1 MSRQKNPELP
11 KDMLRGMFRD
21 MSHKMF
27 RNTRHIHLVA
37 IGGVGMSGIAEV
49 LLNLGFTV
57 SGSDLH
63 ETQVTERLVGLGAR
77 VFTGH
82 DPANITGADVVVRS
96 SAVTEANS
104 EVTAARSRRI
114 PVIRRA
120 EMLAELMR
128 LKYGIAVAG
137 SHGKTTTTSLVAA
150 VMAAGELDP
159 TVIVGGQVRAM
170 GSNAVLGAGDHLV
183 AEADESDGTFL
194 HLTPTIAVVTN
205 IDHEHV
211 DFYPDMDSLRDAFRE
226 FLLRI
231 PFYGACV
238 LCVDDPEVRALLPNL
253 DRKIIT
259 YGLSEGAQVRS
270 DPGMVVTGD
279 FGQEAVV
286 WAHGQELG
294 TLRLQLRGRH
304 NLQNAL
310 AAVAV
315 GLELGVPFERI
326 ASGLADSS
334 GVGRRCEEHGEHGGV
349 QVVDDYGHH
358 PTEVLAIMQVAH
370 EFERPVAVLFQPHR
384 FSRTEMFAREFA
396 DALASATTVGL
407 LPVYPAGEDPLPGI
421 DSGLIARHLQDKGL
435 RRVKVLSGPEAIVS
449 WLDDE
454 VPAGSLVLTLGAGDV
469 GRRVAEICSHL
480 DERSTR

>member
-1 MSRQKNPELP
+1 
-11 KDMLRGMFRD
+11 
-21 MSHKMF
+21 MF

-63 ETQVTERLVGLGAR
+63 RTAVTDRLVGLGAT
-77 VFTGH
+77 FFQGH
-82 DPANITGADVVVRS
+82 AAEHIQGADVVVRS

-104 EVTAARSRRI
+104 EVTAARSQGV

-150 VMAAGELDP
+150 VLGQGDLDP
-159 TVIVGGQVRAM
+159 TVIVGGRIRAV
-170 GSNAVLGAGDHLV
+170 GSNAVLGGGEYLV

-205 IDHEHV
+205 IDHEHI
-211 DFYPDMDSLRDAFRE
+211 DFYPDMDSLRAAFSE
-226 FLLRI
+226 FLQRV

-238 LCVDDPEVRALLPNL
+238 LCVDDPEVRALLPHL
-253 DRKIIT
+253 DRKVIT
-259 YGLSEGAQVRS
+259 YGLSDEAEVRA
-270 DPGMVVTGD
+270 DPGTIVTGD

-286 WAHGQELG
+286 WVGDRELG
-294 TLRLQLRGRH
+294 AVRMMLRGRH

-315 GLELGVPFERI
+315 GLELGVPFSEI
-326 ASGLADSS
+326 AAGLDATE

-349 QVVDDYGHH
+349 LVIDDYGHH
-358 PTEVLAIMQVAH
+358 PTEVLAIMAVAS
-370 EFERPVAVLFQPHR
+370 EFGRPVKVLFQPHR
-384 FSRTEMFAREFA
+384 FSRTARFAPEFA
-396 DALASATTVGL
+396 DALAAADAVGL
-407 LPVYPAGEDPLPGI
+407 LPVYAASEEEPEGVN
-421 DSGLIARHLQDKGL
+421 SGLIADLLLEKGL
-435 RRVKVLSGPEAIVS
+435 TRITLLDGAEAIPA
-449 WLDDE
+449 WLDDA
-454 VPAGSLVLTLGAGDV
+454 VAAGSLVLTLGAGDV
-469 GRRVAEICSHL
+469 GRQVAGVCRHL
-480 DERSTR
+480 AERGQP

>member
-1 MSRQKNPELP
+1 MAPQLFNN
-11 KDMLRGMFRD
+11 
-21 MSHKMF
+21 MF

-37 IGGVGMSGIAEV
+37 IGGIGMSGIAEV

-63 ETQVTERLVGLGAR
+63 ESPVTDRLAGLGATI
-77 VFTGH
+77 FSGH
-82 DPANITGADVVVRS
+82 DPANIKGADVVVRS

-104 EVTAARSRRI
+104 EVTAARAQRI

-137 SHGKTTTTSLVAA
+137 SHGKTTTTSLIAA
-150 VMAAGELDP
+150 VLAAGELDP
-159 TVIVGGQVRAM
+159 TVIVGGQVKAM
-170 GSNAVLGAGDHLV
+170 GSNAVLGAGEHLV

-194 HLTPTIAVVTN
+194 HLTPTVAVVTN

-211 DFYPDMDSLRDAFRE
+211 DFYPDMDSLRDAFRK
-226 FLLRI
+226 FLLSV
-231 PFYGACV
+231 PFYGAAV
-238 LCVDDPEVRALLPNL
+238 LCIDDPEVRAMLPHL
-253 DRKIIT
+253 DRKAIT
-259 YGLSEGAQVRS
+259 YGLSEGAEIRS

-286 WAHGQELG
+286 WAFGQELG
-294 TLRLQLRGRH
+294 PLRLRLRGQH
-304 NLQNAL
+304 NLRNAL

-315 GLELGVPFERI
+315 GLELGVPFAKI
-326 ASGLADSS
+326 ARGLADSH

-358 PTEVLAIMQVAH
+358 PTEVLAIMEVAQ
-370 EFERPVAVLFQPHR
+370 EFQRPVAVLFQPHR

-396 DALASATTVGL
+396 DALAAADSVGL
-407 LPVYPAGEDPLPGI
+407 LPVYAAGEDPPPGV
-421 DSGLIARHLQDKGL
+421 DSGLIAGHLKNKGL
-435 RRVKVLSGPEAIVS
+435 ERVNLLSGPEDIPA
-449 WLDDE
+449 WLDAEAPD
-454 VPAGSLVLTLGAGDV
+454 GSLVLTLGAGDI
-469 GRRVAEICSHL
+469 GRRVTEICSHL
-480 DERSTR
+480 DERSAQ